1 MARRHFLAVA
11 LAFVIGGV
19 AAITAY
25 AAVIDANGVIH
36 GCYSDSPFQQ
46 QHILTLTDAGCPA
59 GWTAISWNQQGPQG
73 PQGAVGPQGP
83 AGPRGPAGGTTQDC
97 TARYP
102 GANLASCSLASANL
116 SGANLNGDNLVLA
129 DLAGANLSNADLVGA
144 NLTRAL
150 LNGANLSDADLDGAT
165 MTFADV
171 TGVIWSYTVCPDGT
185 TSHFN
190 GTSPESCVGHGA

>member
-36 GCYSDSPFQQ
+36 GCYSNSPFQQ
-46 QHILTLTDAGCPA
+46 QHILTLTDAACPA

-97 TARYP
+97 TARYS
-102 GANLASCSLASANL
+102 GANLAGCYLTSANL
-116 SGANLNGDNLVLA
+116 SSANLNGDNLVLA
-129 DLAGANLSNADLVGA
+129 YLVGA
-144 NLTRAL
+144 NLSQADLFGANLTGAYL
-150 LNGANLSDADLDGAT
+150 DGANLSDADLAGAT
-165 MTFADV
+165 MSLAHV
-171 TGVIWSYTVCPDGT
+171 PGVIWSYTVCPDGT
-185 TSHFN
+185 NSHFN
-190 GTSPESCVGHGA
+190 NTSPESCVGHGA